1 MANDGFSS
9 ALDTT
14 RKGKDF
20 AAPGTA
26 RYIPAEKSK
35 DLFLLAE
42 WEREWSAE
50 SSVTFHAV
58 WDAKGQM
65 NIVGK
70 NVFIQESYLSQK
82 LGS

>member
-1 MANDGFSS
+1 MANGEFSS

-14 RKGKDF
+14 KKGKDF

-26 RYIPAEKSK
+26 CGIPREEA

-50 SSVTFHAV
+50 SSVTFHTLL
-58 WDAKGQM
+58 DAKSQM
-65 NIVGK
+65 NVVGK

-82 LGS
+82 LWS